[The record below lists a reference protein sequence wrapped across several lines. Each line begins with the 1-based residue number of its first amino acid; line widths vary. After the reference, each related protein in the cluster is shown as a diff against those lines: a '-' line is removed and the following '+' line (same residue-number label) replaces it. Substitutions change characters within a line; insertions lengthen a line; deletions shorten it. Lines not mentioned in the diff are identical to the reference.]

1 MGANREKHIKIA
13 ARSAAQTGM
22 ALVLIAHARAVF
34 DAGGNGNLD
43 DAFLG
48 HAGLALALAAGVG
61 DDASDAA
68 AFGAGARHAEETL
81 LILHLSAS
89 AAGRAR
95 DRAFAGGRARA
106 LAQLA
111 GLVTVDLHFG
121 LFAEGRLFKCHH
133 NIGPAASAL
142 LRTTPPP
149 PPHPPH
155 LHPQDLT

>member
-48 HAGLALALAAGVG
+48 HAGPAPALAAGVG
-61 DDASDAA
+61 DDAAHAA
-68 AFGAGARHAEETL
+68 AFRAGARHAGETL

-89 AAGRAR
+89 AAGRAP
-95 DRAFAGGRARA
+95 DRA
-106 LAQLA
+106 LAGGPARAPPPLR
-111 GLVTVDLHFG
+111 GLVTV
-121 LFAEGRLFKCHH
+121 R
-133 NIGPAASAL
+133 P
-142 LRTTPPP
+142 
-149 PPHPPH
+149 
-155 LHPQDLT
+155 